1 MTALKEYQRLET
13 FGLWHAAPDEQR
25 REVIV
30 SLGDATLTISDPRM
44 QALSHWSLP
53 AVMRLNPGERPAC
66 YGPGPD
72 QPEVLELE
80 DETMIAAIEK
90 VRGVIGRRQQPPR
103 RLRNVLVLMVLFAVA
118 VAAGMWL
125 PGALIRQA
133 VAVVPAAQR
142 SEVGAA
148 LLAEMRRVTGS
159 PCDSAQGRR
168 ALDRL
173 RDRLLPGSAG
183 RLVVVPSGVAS
194 SAHLPGGI
202 VVLNRALV
210 EDHDEPAVVA
220 GHVLAEDEAAR
231 QADPLGQLLHAGG
244 VLVTVRL
251 LATGQLSQAT
261 LAAHAERL
269 LGASPLRPADEALLA
284 RFSAAQ
290 VPSTPY
296 ARALDITGET
306 TLGLIEGD
314 PVPAGTGAPI
324 LSDDDWVG
332 LQGIC
337 GG

>member
-1 MTALKEYQRLET
+1 
-13 FGLWHAAPDEQR
+13 
-25 REVIV
+25 
-30 SLGDATLTISDPRM
+30 
-44 QALSHWSLP
+44 
-53 AVMRLNPGERPAC
+53 
-66 YGPGPD
+66 
-72 QPEVLELE
+72 
-80 DETMIAAIEK
+80 
-90 VRGVIGRRQQPPR
+90 
-103 RLRNVLVLMVLFAVA
+103 
-118 VAAGMWL
+118 
-125 PGALIRQA
+125 
-133 VAVVPAAQR
+133 
-142 SEVGAA
+142 
-148 LLAEMRRVTGS
+148 
-159 PCDSAQGRR
+159 
-168 ALDRL
+168 
-173 RDRLLPGSAG
+173 
-183 RLVVVPSGVAS
+183 
-194 SAHLPGGI
+194 
-202 VVLNRALV
+202 
-210 EDHDEPAVVA
+210 VVA

-269 LGASPLRPADEALLA
+269 LGASPSRPADEALLA

-314 PVPAGTGAPI
+314 PVAAGTGAPI